1 MEEIPMA
8 YLYSK
13 RGIVRCLL
21 ASALM
26 VSALG
31 GTAFAQ
37 QAKEK
42 ITFAAAMFSEAG
54 RGDRTKAWVQKF
66 NESQDKVE
74 VEPIA
79 IPFSSFANTIFTQ
92 MGGGGGPDLVRFDQI
107 DYFAAVPSGKVLPLE
122 GLIDPAQYKFIG
134 PDKYLTVDGKRYGVI
149 FDSTGYGLLYNKDIV
164 KGAPPTTF
172 EDFLKVA
179 KENTGGGKYGYAYR
193 ATMAE
198 RAGFWQ
204 DVCNFV
210 YGFGGRWSDDSGK
223 LTVNSPEV
231 VKGIAAYK
239 AVYDLDVIPKG
250 ADAATYRRM
259 FWEGK
264 IAMNVDNGGVAA
276 IFHQNSPNLPFAAA
290 PSPFPTPAQGLIM
303 TMLSINA
310 NTKHKDAAVTFL
322 KWALQPDNQVAL
334 QKAMGTIVGTVAVRT
349 PEDIAAQPWL
359 TVYDKQV
366 ETAVPQLVMGLETK
380 TPEIQQIVLE
390 GVLKVLQGG
399 EDPKEAMDAAQRLIE
414 RRVLRR

>member
-1 MEEIPMA
+1 MA
-8 YLYSK
+8 YLQLRRNVV
-13 RGIVRCLL
+13 RGML
-21 ASALM
+21 ASALAF
-26 VSALG
+26 SALSG
-31 GTAFAQ
+31 PAFA

-54 RGDRTKAWVQKF
+54 RGDRAKAWVQKF
-66 NESQDKVE
+66 NDSQNQIE

-107 DYFAAVPSGKVLPLE
+107 DYFAAVPSGRVLPLE
-122 GLIDPAQYKFIG
+122 GLIDPSQYKFIG
-134 PDKYLTVDGKRYGVI
+134 PDKYLPVNGKRYGVI

-164 KGAPPTTF
+164 KAPPTTF

-179 KENTGGGKYGYAYR
+179 KANTGEGKFGYAYR

-198 RAGFWQ
+198 RSGFWQ

-210 YGFGGRWSDDSGK
+210 YGFGGRWSDDKGN
-223 LTVNSPEV
+223 LTVNSPNVIE
-231 VKGIAAYK
+231 GIKAYK

-310 NTKHKDAAVTFL
+310 NTKHKDAAVTFF
-322 KWALQPDNQVAL
+322 KWALQPENQKEL
-334 QKAMGTIVGTVAVRT
+334 QRAMGTIVGTVT
-349 PEDIAAQPWL
+349 PYTAEEIAAQPWL

-366 ETAVPQLVMGLETK
+366 ETAVPQLVMGIETK

-390 GVLKVLQGG
+390 SVLKVLQGG
-399 EDPKEAMDAAQRLIE
+399 ESPKDAMDAAQKMIE

>member
-1 MEEIPMA
+1 MA
-8 YLYSK
+8 YLHSR
-13 RGIVRCLL
+13 RGVVRGVL
-21 ASALM
+21 ASALL
-26 VSALG
+26 VSALS

-54 RGDRTKAWVQKF
+54 RGDRAKAWVQKF
-66 NESQDKVE
+66 NESQDKIE

-79 IPFSSFANTIFTQ
+79 IPFSSFANTVFTQ

-107 DYFAAVPSGKVLPLE
+107 DYFAAVPSGRVLSLD
-122 GLIDPAQYKFIG
+122 GLIDPSQYKFIG
-134 PDKYLTVDGKRYGVI
+134 PDKYLAVNGKRYGVI

-179 KENTGGGKYGYAYR
+179 KETTGDGKYGYAYR

-210 YGFGGRWSDDSGK
+210 YGFGGRWSDASGN

-231 VKGIAAYK
+231 IKGIEAYK
-239 AVYDLDVIPKG
+239 AVYDLDVTPKG

-322 KWALQPDNQVAL
+322 KWALEPENQQGL
-334 QKAMGTIVGTVAVRT
+334 QKAMGTIVGTVTQYSA
-349 PEDIAAQPWL
+349 EDLAAQPWL

-390 GVLKVLQGG
+390 SVLKVLQGG
-399 EDPKEAMDAAQRLIE
+399 ENPKDAMDAAQRLIE